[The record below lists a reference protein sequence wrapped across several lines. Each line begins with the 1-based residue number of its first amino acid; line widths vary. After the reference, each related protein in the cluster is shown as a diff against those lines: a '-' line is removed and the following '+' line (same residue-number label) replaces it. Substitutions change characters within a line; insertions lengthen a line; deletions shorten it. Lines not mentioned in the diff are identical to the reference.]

1 MLSSTIVFCSN
12 RSTLLG
18 LLIFSL
24 LTFLF
29 LSQVAG
35 QSCGDNSAVSLA
47 NYSFG
52 GGTHNYEFQ
61 LCIGGGVL
69 GIDRGAAADT
79 RSFMIATYKN
89 GSSITL
95 SGATP
100 TLTSTET
107 GVSMNG
113 NIINGTLNSSTYGTT
128 SGLAYIHL
136 GGDPFTCVSSTALC
150 GTPLADCFSI
160 DLSSDVFLDSIKVFG
175 IEGDNNPFAGCIDDE
190 DLKIDLI
197 AALPVEFTDVEA
209 RPVRGDVQ
217 LSWTT
222 LSEINHDFF
231 TVEYSDNAKDFMPL
245 GKVAGAGSEHQE
257 THYQYRHQSPG
268 PGRHYYR
275 IRQTDLDGSFSFS
288 SLVEV
293 EMTSQGLGKWQ
304 TVQTGERYQWVRE
317 EVGMSLSWQLTTM
330 QGQVLQQGFTQEGSI
345 SFDLHPYPAGLY
357 LAKIGRQTFKILRP

>member
-1 MLSSTIVFCSN
+1 M
-12 RSTLLG
+12 
-18 LLIFSL
+18 
-24 LTFLF
+24 
-29 LSQVAG
+29 
-35 QSCGDNSAVSLA
+35 
-47 NYSFG
+47 
-52 GGTHNYEFQ
+52 
-61 LCIGGGVL
+61 
-69 GIDRGAAADT
+69 
-79 RSFMIATYKN
+79 
-89 GSSITL
+89 
-95 SGATP
+95 
-100 TLTSTET
+100 
-107 GVSMNG
+107 
-113 NIINGTLNSSTYGTT
+113 
-128 SGLAYIHL
+128 
-136 GGDPFTCVSSTALC
+136 
-150 GTPLADCFSI
+150 
-160 DLSSDVFLDSIKVFG
+160 
-175 IEGDNNPFAGCIDDE
+175 
-190 DLKIDLI
+190 
-197 AALPVEFTDVEA
+197 PVELTDVEA